1 MVIEGMQA
9 LPTLVHQISPWHD
22 ALWQGVNHL
31 FSIDW
36 HGLAQLKT
44 ETDLFGQVSG
54 AWDNFVK
61 TGQIWALLIG
71 IVFGYMI
78 KAFTTF

>member
-9 LPTLVHQISPWHD
+9 VPAILSHISPWHD
-22 ALWQGVNHL
+22 TWAGLNHL

-36 HGLAQLKT
+36 SVLGQLQ
-44 ETDLFGQVSG
+44 TDTNIGGNFGN
-54 AWDNFVK
+54 AWNNFVK

-71 IVFGYMI
+71 IAIGYFL
-78 KAFTTF
+78 KSFTSF